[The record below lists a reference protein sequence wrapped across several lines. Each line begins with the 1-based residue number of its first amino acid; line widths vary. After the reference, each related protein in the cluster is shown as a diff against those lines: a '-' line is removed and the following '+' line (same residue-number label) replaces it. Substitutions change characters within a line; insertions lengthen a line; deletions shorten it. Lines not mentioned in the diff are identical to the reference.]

1 MAKVKT
7 KVTFTKCIQDS
18 QDYGSTDEHMV
29 SRLFFDLEIGG
40 KRYPDLHVDIKQ
52 AVGGDFENTP
62 LEVGAPQCYNGPLSY
77 NAFREAA
84 EAYYRGCVGS
94 QGRGIRIAGGSNI
107 RMRNNIFGISRTVE
121 FETDTDTS
129 GW

>member
-29 SRLFFDLEIGG
+29 SRAFFDLEVGG
-40 KRYPDLHVDIKQ
+40 KRYPGLHVDIKQ
-52 AVGGDFENTP
+52 AVGGDFEKTP
-62 LEVGAPQCYNGPLSY
+62 LEVGTPQGYSGPLSY
-77 NAFREAA
+77 SAFREAV
-84 EAYYRGCVGS
+84 EAYYRGCFGS
-94 QGRGIRIAGGSNI
+94 QGKAIRISGGSNI
-107 RMRNNIFGISRTVE
+107 RMRNNTAVIAKVVE
-121 FETDTDTS
+121 FESDTDTT

>member
-1 MAKVKT
+1 MPKAKT

-29 SRLFFDLEIGG
+29 SRLFFDLEIGNN
-40 KRYPDLHVDIKQ
+40 RYHGLCVDIKQ
-52 AVGGDFENTP
+52 AVGGDFEKTP
-62 LEVGAPQCYNGPLSY
+62 LEVGTPQGYKGPLNY
-77 NAFREAA
+77 TAFRAA
-84 EAYYRGCVGS
+84 SEAYYRECVGS

-107 RMRNNIFGISRTVE
+107 RMRNNTFAMPKTAE
-121 FETDTDTS
+121 FETDTDPS